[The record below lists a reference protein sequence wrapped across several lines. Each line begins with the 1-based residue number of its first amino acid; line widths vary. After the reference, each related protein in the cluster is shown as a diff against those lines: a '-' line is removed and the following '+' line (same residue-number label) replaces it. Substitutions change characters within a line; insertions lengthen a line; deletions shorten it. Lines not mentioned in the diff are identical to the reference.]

1 MKPMEPPAIPDVN
14 SSTFAEWQGRTYIG
28 RTSFNNPDR
37 VSLYLLPRETQH
49 LLPGEAQ
56 PDIPPSKNLRPG
68 VIDEVDVTDLES
80 WYSVKWYC
88 TWRGR
93 EFVILSS
100 DGDKLLGELRGAD
113 DRWARE
119 NGLNVLDRAWVQGTF
134 RVDEVEDLH
143 EKRTD
148 LLAQWK
154 ERHGG

>member
-1 MKPMEPPAIPDVN
+1 MTPMQPPAIPDVN
-14 SSTFAEWQGRTYIG
+14 SSIFAEWQGRTYIG
-28 RTSFNNPDR
+28 HTSFNDPDR
-37 VSLYLLPRETQH
+37 VSLYLLP
-49 LLPGEAQ
+49 GEAQ
-56 PDIPPSKNLRPG
+56 PDSPQSKSLRPG
-68 VIDEVDVTDLES
+68 AIEEVSVTDLEA
-80 WYSVKWYC
+80 WCSVKWYC

-93 EFVILSS
+93 EFVVLSS
-100 DGDKLLGELRGAD
+100 DGSKLLGELLGAD

-143 EKRTD
+143 EERTD